1 MMKKRLCLLFVICFI
16 LFFRSYGSLASAS
29 GIADFLDL
37 GLKEEPVSFRLQT
50 EAVKLPQF
58 DENRTRQLNGLL
70 KHVGFQGFIS
80 EKDAEITVTL
90 DDEALFSILSLEQKG
105 RKQTILAPDQEH
117 HYILQ
122 EETGAGIIPFSA
134 GEAAEIEKN
143 LNIYHSLDAVVS
155 LLEKLPDA
163 FPEKASRA
171 KCTEKYRDYGSASYK
186 IVLKLTEE
194 EMNQYL
200 QDSLDGLSE
209 NCRDQRFL
217 NLHFSGRQGFTLVYT
232 EDNHLIRVSYSGKAA
247 WEAEEIREIR
257 LEWKTVRK
265 DGTARD
271 ELQLKTP
278 NEKRTRRDN
287 LILRFS
293 RETGEDGTEQFTWRR
308 ETDQLENRV
317 RTQAVF
323 TAEFSNREGKLEGTI
338 VHSGLDN
345 SLKNVRETAL
355 ELSSPKENSWSGT
368 LEIISKKDKIETEH
382 FRCLLELSAGASAQV
397 SAIQPE
403 PAAVDTKEFVHITE
417 NLYSEILR
425 KLMKLPAEDLSF
437 IREGIPDELW
447 NAAVN
452 QRDE

>member
-1 MMKKRLCLLFVICFI
+1 MMKKRLCLCF
-16 LFFRSYGSLASAS
+16 LMCLVLVFQAYGSLAL
-29 GIADFLDL
+29 GITDFLDL
-37 GLKEEPVSFRLQT
+37 SLKEEPVSFSLQA

-105 RKQTILAPDQEH
+105 RKQTILAPDPEH
-117 HYILQ
+117 HYILR
-122 EETGAGIIPFSA
+122 EETGAGTIPFSM
-134 GEAAEIEKN
+134 GEAEEIEKN
-143 LNIYHSLDAVVS
+143 LDIYHSIDAVVS
-155 LLEKLPDA
+155 LLEKMPDT
-163 FPEKASRA
+163 FPEKVSKS
-171 KCTEKYRDYGSASYK
+171 KCTEKYRDYGSAAYK

-200 QDSLDGLSE
+200 QVSSDGLPE
-209 NCRDQRFL
+209 NCRDRRLL

-232 EDNHLIRVSYSGKAA
+232 EDNRLLRISYSGKAA
-247 WEAEEIREIR
+247 WEEEDLREIR

-293 RETGEDGTEQFTWRR
+293 RETGEDGTEQFSWRR

-323 TAEFSNREGKLEGTI
+323 TADFSLREGKLEGTI

-345 SLKNVRETAL
+345 NLKNVRETTIA
-355 ELSSPKENSWSGT
+355 LSSQKENSWSGT
-368 LEIISKKDKIETEH
+368 LEIISKKDKIEAEH
-382 FRCLLELSAGASAQV
+382 FRCLLALSAGASAQV

-403 PAAVDTKEFVHITE
+403 PAAVDTKEFVRITE

-425 KLMKLPAEDLSF
+425 KLMNLPAEDLSF

-447 NAAVN
+447 NATVN